1 MPLLLSATGNN
12 NDNGRMAMYVLVMIV
27 SGLLLLFLICSCKT
41 TEYVEVPVVHTEYV
55 YKESKDTAYVR
66 DSVYIKEVQKGD
78 TIRIT
83 EYRDRYRFRYITT
96 TDTIV
101 RVDSVAVPYPVEV
114 VKVDHQQTWL
124 QKTLM
129 NIGLCFIFG
138 FVLWLVLKR
147 LKI

>member
-1 MPLLLSATGNN
+1 MTDTGD
-12 NDNGRMAMYVLVMIV
+12 NDNGRTAMYLLVMVV
-27 SGLLLLFLICSCKT
+27 SALMLLFFVCSCKT
-41 TEYVEVPVVHTEYV
+41 VYVPVPGETKTEYV
-55 YKESKDTAYVR
+55 YMESKDTAYVH

-114 VKVDHQQTWL
+114 EKIEYRTRGIVKLMAWL
-124 QKTLM
+124 
-129 NIGLCFIFG
+129 GLGALIG
-138 FVLWLVLKR
+138 FVIWLVLK
-147 LKI
+147 LKTW

>member
-1 MPLLLSATGNN
+1 
-12 NDNGRMAMYVLVMIV
+12 MAMYVLVMIV
-27 SGLLLLFLICSCKT
+27 SGLLLLFLVCSCKT

>member
-1 MPLLLSATGNN
+1 MSSATGNN
-12 NDNGRMAMYVLVMIV
+12 NDNGRMAMYVLVMVV
-27 SGLLLLFLICSCKT
+27 SALMLLFFVCSCKT

-96 TDTIV
+96 TDTII
-101 RVDSVAVPYPVEV
+101 RVDSVAVPYPVPAIPM
-114 VKVDHQQTWL
+114 W
-124 QKTLM
+124 KTPVYSRSNPRLARPS
-129 NIGLCFIFG
+129 ITDSPIRIFI
-138 FVLWLVLKR
+138 LPA
-147 LKI
+147 ICS

>member
-1 MPLLLSATGNN
+1 
-12 NDNGRMAMYVLVMIV
+12 
-27 SGLLLLFLICSCKT
+27 
-41 TEYVEVPVVHTEYV
+41 VPVVHTEYV

>member
-1 MPLLLSATGNN
+1 MSSATGNN

-27 SGLLLLFLICSCKT
+27 SGLLLLFLVCSCKT

-66 DSVYIKEVQKGD
+66 DSVYIKEVQRGD

-83 EYRDRYRFRYITT
+83 ECRDRYRFRYITSV
-96 TDTIV
+96 DTV
-101 RVDSVAVPYPVEV
+101 VVLDSITVEVPYEV

>member
-1 MPLLLSATGNN
+1 MATASNN
-12 NDNGRMAMYVLVMIV
+12 NEGGRMAMYLLVMIV
-27 SGLLLLFLICSCKT
+27 SGLLLLFFVCSCRTVYVPVPGETK
-41 TEYVEVPVVHTEYV
+41 TEYI
-55 YKESKDTAYVR
+55 YKESRDTSYVR

-124 QKTLM
+124 QETLM
-129 NIGLCFIFG
+129 IIGICFIIG
-138 FVLWLVLKR
+138 FVIRLLLKR
-147 LKI
+147 LFG

>member
-1 MPLLLSATGNN
+1 MSSATGNN
-12 NDNGRMAMYVLVMIV
+12 NDKGRMAMYVLVMIV
-27 SGLLLLFLICSCKT
+27 SGLLLLFLVCSCKT

>member
-1 MPLLLSATGNN
+1 MSSATGNN
-12 NDNGRMAMYVLVMIV
+12 NDNGRMAMYLFVMIV
-27 SGLLLLFLICSCKT
+27 SGLMLLFLVCSCKT

-138 FVLWLVLKR
+138 FVLWLILKR

>member
-1 MPLLLSATGNN
+1 MSSATGNN
-12 NDNGRMAMYVLVMIV
+12 NGNGRMAMYLLVMIV
-27 SGLLLLFLICSCKT
+27 SGLMLLFLICSCKT
-41 TEYVEVPVVHTEYV
+41 VYVPVPGETKTEYI
-55 YKESKDTAYVR
+55 YKENHDTAFVK
-66 DSVYIKEVQKGD
+66 DSIYIKEVQKGD

>member
-1 MPLLLSATGNN
+1 MSSATGNN
-12 NDNGRMAMYVLVMIV
+12 NDNGRMAMYLLVMVV
-27 SGLLLLFLICSCKT
+27 SALMLLFFVCSCKT

-96 TDTIV
+96 TDTKNTHEHRFMLHIRFCIMV
-101 RVDSVAVPYPVEV
+101 SIETTKD
-114 VKVDHQQTWL
+114 L
-124 QKTLM
+124 
-129 NIGLCFIFG
+129 IG
-138 FVLWLVLKR
+138 
-147 LKI
+147 

>member
-1 MPLLLSATGNN
+1 MSSATGNN

-138 FVLWLVLKR
+138 FVLWLILKR

>member
-1 MPLLLSATGNN
+1 MSSATGNN

-27 SGLLLLFLICSCKT
+27 SGLLLMFLVCSCKT